1 MKTSPYSITYDE
13 FLHLDE
19 IKQLTRNIIDSVIFY
34 DINNNF
40 CKISLDKDKKNV
52 IKNTYLITLAELGL
66 IDRVISGKTI
76 DKYLYLLLKNGSI
89 SFVYDISTRKYFL
102 KEDKICESPYNFS
115 IDFKDKVLFLK
126 DSRFISDG
134 DRKIILEKC
143 KSCKNRNIII
153 THGSFTMAETAKF
166 LLNQNIN
173 KTVVLVGSI
182 TPINKNKS
190 DALFNLGS
198 AITAVQLLKNGVYI
212 AMNGQI
218 FTANN
223 VQKNQDKV
231 LFEKEF

>member
-1 MKTSPYSITYDE
+1 MTIQFFITGGTIDNVDYD
-13 FLHLDE
+13 
-19 IKQLTRNIIDSVIFY
+19 
-34 DINNNF
+34 
-40 CKISLDKDKKNV
+40 SLDNIPK
-52 IKNTYLITLAELGL
+52 ELKSFIPEL
-66 IDRVISGKTI
+66 LD
-76 DKYLYLLLKNGSI
+76 LLKRSN
-89 SFVYDISTRKYFL
+89 VT
-102 KEDKICESPYNFS
+102 